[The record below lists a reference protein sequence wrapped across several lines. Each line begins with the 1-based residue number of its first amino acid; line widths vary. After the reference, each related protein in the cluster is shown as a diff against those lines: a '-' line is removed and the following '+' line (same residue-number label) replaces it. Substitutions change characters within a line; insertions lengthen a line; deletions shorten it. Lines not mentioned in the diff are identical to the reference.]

1 LVVTDQVIG
10 RGYLFVMYTGNNF
23 EDDMFI
29 GMTFEE
35 WLEKIIIAQG
45 AKFWEWGFRIPPS
58 LDY

>member
-1 LVVTDQVIG
+1 
-10 RGYLFVMYTGNNF
+10 MYTGNNF